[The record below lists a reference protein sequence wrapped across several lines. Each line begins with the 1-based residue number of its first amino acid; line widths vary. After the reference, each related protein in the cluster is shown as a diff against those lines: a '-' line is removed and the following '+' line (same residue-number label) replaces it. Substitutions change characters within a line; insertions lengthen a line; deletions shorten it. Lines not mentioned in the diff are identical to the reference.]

1 MPNLEYATEAA
12 KEEINASKKWIIA
25 DDEDNMIV
33 VKASAEMVKE
43 KVADFVRCNP
53 YLKFTVYEAVERY
66 TCQIP
71 VEFTEIQ

>member
-1 MPNLEYATEAA
+1 MPNTEYATEAA
-12 KEEINASKKWIIA
+12 KEKERSSQKWIIA
-25 DDEDNMIV
+25 DDEDNLIV
-33 VKASAEMVKE
+33 IQASSEIVKE

-53 YLKFTVYEAVERY
+53 HLKFTVYEAVERY

>member
-1 MPNLEYATEAA
+1 MPNLEHATEAA

-33 VKASAEMVKE
+33 VKASTEMVKE

-53 YLKFTVYEAVERY
+53 HLKFTVYEAVERY